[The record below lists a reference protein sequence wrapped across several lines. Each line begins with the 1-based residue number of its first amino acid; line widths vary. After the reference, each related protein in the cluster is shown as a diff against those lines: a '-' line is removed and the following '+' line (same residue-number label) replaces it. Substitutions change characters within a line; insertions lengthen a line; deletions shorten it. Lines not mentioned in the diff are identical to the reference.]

1 MKILISVQYFDPAK
15 GGAEKSLQTITK
27 ELAKEHEVI
36 VIQAGKK
43 EKIEILN
50 NFNII
55 TKKVSIY
62 DEHWIFPIIPQ
73 CEEWRLIIDN
83 EIQKYNPDLIIT
95 QLNFAAPTIDIAN
108 KYNIPSIMF
117 IRSYEHFCPD
127 AFLKGVNCDK
137 NCKNCMSFRFKTRYP
152 NIEKWLEWNKK
163 AIINSNLVIAN
174 SYFVAN
180 ITEKWT
186 GIIPEILYPT
196 INLKNYKTLNQKR
209 EYITMI
215 KPSKEKGIEI
225 FLKIVKNTPNEKF
238 LIVGGNRILKVKK
251 QLYKLNNLKI
261 INWTN
266 DMGSVYNKTKILL
279 TPSMWEE
286 PFGRVIIEAGINNI
300 PIIASYRGGLP
311 EAVGDGGIVINDIY
325 NISLWKRAIN
335 LLNNDQNYND
345 YANKAKINA
354 MKFDFNENFK
364 IFKNMINEKLM
375 VI

>member
-1 MKILISVQYFDPAK
+1 
-15 GGAEKSLQTITK
+15 
-27 ELAKEHEVI
+27 
-36 VIQAGKK
+36 
-43 EKIEILN
+43 
-50 NFNII
+50 
-55 TKKVSIY
+55 
-62 DEHWIFPIIPQ
+62 
-73 CEEWRLIIDN
+73 
-83 EIQKYNPDLIIT
+83 
-95 QLNFAAPTIDIAN
+95 
-108 KYNIPSIMF
+108 
-117 IRSYEHFCPD
+117 
-127 AFLKGVNCDK
+127 
-137 NCKNCMSFRFKTRYP
+137 MSFRFKTRYP